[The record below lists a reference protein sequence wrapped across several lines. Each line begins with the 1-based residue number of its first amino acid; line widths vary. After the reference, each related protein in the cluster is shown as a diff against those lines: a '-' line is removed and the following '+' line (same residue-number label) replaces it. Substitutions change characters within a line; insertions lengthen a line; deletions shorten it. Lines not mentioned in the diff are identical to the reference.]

1 MACEST
7 CIAEDSGN
15 FIISLSFNYKCTI
28 VLLDCNEI
36 FFNFRLSNLI
46 KMVYY
51 TTLMNA
57 STTCKKFRPVITICL
72 ARMSMLHT
80 FFTIHR
86 VESSH
91 GTAHI
96 SSRQFFATLC
106 NFFKVIFVQSRSL
119 RSRPTSSVRL
129 SDKSDYK
136 SLCRSTS
143 VPSEHLSQVKLPH
156 PNCFLTHIV
165 ILVRFIPLVIDHNPG
180 YKS

>member
-1 MACEST
+1 MSTACESIW
-7 CIAEDSGN
+7 IAEDSGN

-72 ARMSMLHT
+72 ARMSMLRT

-106 NFFKVIFVQSRSL
+106 NFL
-119 RSRPTSSVRL
+119 RLFL
-129 SDKSDYK
+129 SKAEASG
-136 SLCRSTS
+136 R
-143 VPSEHLSQVKLPH
+143 
-156 PNCFLTHIV
+156 
-165 ILVRFIPLVIDHNPG
+165 G
-180 YKS
+180 

>member
-1 MACEST
+1 MECLLHVNQLGLLKIQEILSNHWV
-7 CIAEDSGN
+7 S
-15 FIISLSFNYKCTI
+15 III
-28 VLLDCNEI
+28 VLLDCNET

-51 TTLMNA
+51 TTLINA

-106 NFFKVIFVQSRSL
+106 NFFEVIFVQSRSL
-119 RSRPTSSVRL
+119 RSRPTSWVRL

-143 VPSEHLSQVKLPH
+143 LPSEHLSQVKLPH
-156 PNCFLTHIV
+156 PKLLPYSYSNITTKIFYKQSNTNLT
-165 ILVRFIPLVIDHNPG
+165 
-180 YKS
+180 